1 MMFFVV
7 LIALLTVMSVM
18 ASMTAIF
25 HYDFDVGYVRGARE
39 SFEAFVMSVV
49 PVIFFTVAGMS
60 VMLSVTP
67 GMSVKA
73 FMMMMPVAVMAL
85 LIMNPLCP

>member
-1 MMFFVV
+1 
-7 LIALLTVMSVM
+7 MSVM

-25 HYDFDVGYVRGARE
+25 HYDFDVGYVCGARE

-49 PVIFFTVAGMS
+49 PVILTVAGMS
-60 VMLSVTP
+60 VMLTVTP

-73 FMMMMPVAVMAL
+73 FMIMMPVAVMAL